1 MNKFFY
7 SRVAFVFAFVCL
19 SLLAATNAQSQDTF
33 GNYNYRKKLTLKTT
47 TYISGSSD
55 LSNFPVL
62 LEITDTDLIQTGNAS
77 DKLKSSVANDIAF
90 TDATVTQSSATEY
103 NFQIESY
110 DSIAGRLKIWVK
122 IPSLSKSTNNTIYFY
137 FGDANPSHI
146 ANIATGTWSSDY
158 KAVFHFNESSYSA
171 GADAIKDGTSQGKNA
186 TLSGD
191 ANNLTTGFIGKAYS
205 FNGSNQKIST
215 TSSLATTSVFTLSA
229 WVKPT
234 ALSVDQKIMTNQY
247 PYASGVDDNLKG
259 KGYKMGIFSTNKAE
273 TELSGQTDRNS
284 GGGFTLNTG
293 EWYYIQSV
301 YQSSEVRTYVNGA
314 YYRSGWGGGPTT
326 EGTTFNIGVGEGG
339 NVYWFNGII
348 DEVRVSDVAKSAD
361 WIATEYNNQ
370 KYPGNTGA
378 GTGLSGGDPFISAVD
393 AIEVMNTAP
402 TAPTDVNGSTNII
415 AENSANTSTVGI
427 TASSSLG
434 DGAGPIV
441 YSLTNNAGGRFT
453 INSSTGVVTVND
465 GTLLDY
471 ESSTLHSITVQA
483 SDGNMISSQ
492 SFDINVSNVIESIPV
507 DINSTLNTVAE
518 NASNGSTV
526 GITAFAENE
535 DGITEV
541 YSLTDNAGGRFT
553 INSSTGVVTVL
564 NGTLLDY
571 EANPSYLIKIRATA
585 GPLKTEQTFTITL
598 TDVGESPIVGY
609 KNYLYRKKLTLNT
622 TNYISGSS
630 NLTNFPVLLEIVDT
644 DLRTGTGSDKLK
656 SSTANDIAFTDATET
671 QNTATE
677 LSYQLES
684 YDASTGTI
692 RAWVRIPTLNKST
705 NNTLYLYFGST
716 NPAAHPADST
726 TWTSD
731 YKAVFHFNESTYS
744 GSAGAIKNGKGSNH
758 GTAAGAANNLTTS
771 GKIGNAYSFNGTDQK
786 ISTSSTVSITGTFT
800 LSVWVKQ
807 LDKTT
812 SSGDQKIMTNQVSSS
827 NTKGVKLGIYNQ
839 NGAWSNRPELECNG
853 SYPTSNRSIGG
864 GTTLNNTD
872 WYYIQAVYDGT
883 NIYNYVNGVAERS
896 TGGVAPTDGGV
907 LHIGTGEGG
916 NTWWFNGLL
925 DEVRVSTNA
934 KSADWIATE
943 YNNQRYP
950 SNIGTG
956 LDGGSPFISTYE
968 SIEAVNTPPASITDI
983 NTSANSVQESPTNG
997 TAVGITA
1004 SATDPEGLAITYSLT
1019 DNANGRFAINSTTG
1033 IVTVA
1038 DGTLLNTKGMSYPIT
1053 IQASDGN
1060 YTSTLTE
1067 TITVSAVTYTWTGDD
1082 STDPTDPRKNTNWNN
1097 TTTLEDDE
1105 LPLNDGTVNLVIPGG
1120 LTHYPSLEEDLSG
1133 FGVTIES
1140 GASISL
1146 NGFKLSSKYNITNS
1160 GQILYNNDNSSTIAF
1175 NGSLAT
1181 QNYTGTSATSIGKLE
1196 VNNTAS
1202 GTVTLSGAAI
1212 NVYNLV
1218 TVTQGT
1224 LNANN
1229 FLTLKASATTNANV
1243 GPISSGAAISGNVNV
1258 ESYFTGGSAAHR
1270 GTRVISSPINDNLSS
1285 PKTYQQLKN
1294 YMVITGPTLDAGGFD
1309 WGGVSN
1315 TAGTTLTKYYEPG
1328 TLTSQFLSVN
1338 NITDALP
1345 QGTGAFLFYRGNR
1358 DNYSV
1363 ATAGTSN
1370 KVNAPYAIPESQT
1383 ITYTGPINQGDI
1395 TVNLTYT
1402 NHASETNYNG
1412 YNLIGNPYPAVIDW
1426 ESVTKNNVQNEL
1438 KLIKPTGGFVS
1449 YLNGVSTPETPNI
1462 RYIQPGQGFYT
1473 RSLAGGG
1480 SVTFTESSKA
1490 VNNTPERL
1498 LYTGRDASLTFN
1510 SNAISLPKTLA
1521 SIKLLR
1527 MKLSNTLNTEEAVV
1541 RFEPS
1546 YSAKAGLDDATFF
1559 GGTTVSLSTL
1569 SSDNIK
1575 LAINGMPSL
1584 SQVGQQIP
1592 ISVNAT
1598 SSGNVTLSFTDLSAL
1613 SGFEA
1618 TLVDN
1623 YLNVQT
1629 DVRANPSYSFLIDK
1643 SIATTYGDTR
1653 FKLLIT
1659 PPTVLSVNLSYFS
1672 ARKSNSGSLIS
1683 WASDSEVNAQKFEV
1697 ERSINGSDFTTI
1709 GSIAAK
1715 GNSSSRTEYSYFD
1728 NSPFA
1733 GINYYRLKQ
1742 MDSDNTASYSKAASL
1757 DFSLVNEGY
1766 FKVYPNPA
1774 IDLIKLDNINQ
1785 PAGIILSI
1793 LNLDGKML
1801 KSTKIAKGEAPEMK
1815 VSDLIS
1821 GVYVLKVEDQ
1831 NTHTVLGKVK
1841 FIKQ

>member
-1 MNKFFY
+1 MNNFFY

-19 SLLAATNAQSQDTF
+19 SLLAATDAKSQDTF

-55 LSNFPVL
+55 LSNFPIL
-62 LEITDTDLIQTGNAS
+62 LEITDPDLIKTGNAS
-77 DKLKSSVANDIAF
+77 DKVKSSVANDIAF
-90 TDATVTQSSATEY
+90 TDATVTQNSATEY
-103 NFQIESY
+103 HYQIESY
-110 DSIAGRLKIWVK
+110 NSTTGVLKVWVT
-122 IPSLSKSTNNTIYFY
+122 IPTLSKSTDNTIYFY
-137 FGDANPSHI
+137 FGDSNPSHI
-146 ANIATGTWSSDY
+146 ANIATGTWTSDY
-158 KAVFHFNESSYSA
+158 KAVFHFNESSYSP
-171 GADAIKDGTSQGKNA
+171 GTTDAIKDGTGANNG
-186 TLSGD
+186 TLTSSS
-191 ANNLTTGFIGKAYS
+191 NNLTTGKIGGAYS
-205 FNGSNQKIST
+205 FNGSSQKIET
-215 TSSLATTSVFTLSA
+215 TNTFTITGDFTLSA
-229 WVKPT
+229 WINT
-234 ALSVDQKIMTNQY
+234 SGGSDQKIITNQT
-247 PYASGVDDNLKG
+247 GGNG
-259 KGYKMGIFSTNKAE
+259 FKMGLYNNNLE
-273 TELSGQTDRNS
+273 TELANPGFYLSRFHGSGTPS
-284 GGGFTLNTG
+284 TLNNST
-293 EWYYIQSV
+293 WYYVQNVLEGTSLK
-301 YQSSEVRTYVNGA
+301 TYVNGVLEKNL
-314 YYRSGWGGGPTT
+314 SVQPTT
-326 EGTTFNIGVGEGG
+326 SGSILRIGVDFGG
-339 NVYWFNGII
+339 SSNYFNGTI
-348 DEVRVSDVAKSAD
+348 DEVRVLGKAHSAD
-361 WIATEYNNQ
+361 WLKTEYNNQ
-370 KYPGNTGA
+370 MYPGNT

-393 AIEVMNTAP
+393 AIEAMNNAP
-402 TAPTDVNGSTNII
+402 TIPTDVNASANSIV
-415 AENSANTSTVGI
+415 ENSANGSTVGI

-441 YSLTNNAGGRFT
+441 YSLSDNAGGRFS
-453 INSSTGVVTVND
+453 INSNTGVVTVAD
-465 GTLLDY
+465 ATLLNY
-471 ESSTLHSITVQA
+471 EINTSHSITIQA
-483 SDGNMISSQ
+483 SDGNMVSTQ
-492 SFDINVSNVIESIPV
+492 SFTIAVANVIETTPA
-507 DINSTLNTVAE
+507 DLNSASNTIAE
-518 NASNGSTV
+518 NASNGSAV
-526 GITAFAENE
+526 GITVHAENV
-535 DGITEV
+535 DGLTEV
-541 YSLTDNAGGRFT
+541 YSLTENAGGRFT

-564 NGTLLDY
+564 DGTLLNY
-571 EANPSYLIKIRATA
+571 EANTSHVIKVRATA
-585 GPLKTEQTFTITL
+585 GSHKTEQTFTITL
-598 TDVGESPIVGY
+598 TNVAETVVNVYG
-609 KNYLYRKKLTLNT
+609 NYLYRKKLTLNS
-622 TNYISGSS
+622 TNYVSGSTA
-630 NLTNFPVLLEIVDT
+630 LTNFPVLLEIIDS
-644 DLRTGTGSDKLK
+644 DLIKTGAASDKLK
-656 SSTANDIAFTDATET
+656 SSVANDIAFTDSADV

-684 YDASTGTI
+684 YDAATGTI
-692 RAWVRIPTLNKST
+692 KVWVRIPSLSKSANKV
-705 NNTLYLYFGST
+705 LYFYFGST
-716 NPAAHPADST
+716 NPPSHAADST
-726 TWTSD
+726 TWAAD
-731 YKAVFHFNESTYS
+731 YKAVFHFNESTYDNSSSDGVKDGS
-744 GSAGAIKNGKGSNH
+744 GANH
-758 GTAAGAANNLTTS
+758 AKLTSSANNQIG
-771 GKIGNAYSFNGTDQK
+771 GKIGNAYSFNGSDQK
-786 ISTSSTVSITGTFT
+786 IITTNTITTPTNFTMSAWIKPST
-800 LSVWVKQ
+800 LN
-807 LDKTT
+807 L
-812 SSGDQKIMTNQVSSS
+812 DQKIITNQG
-827 NTKGVKLGIYNQ
+827 TDGKGLKLGLY
-839 NGAWSNRPELECNG
+839 SNNIPEVEFYAGFPFL
-853 SYPTSNRSIGG
+853 NRNVGG
-864 GTTLNNTD
+864 GTTLNTSN
-872 WYYIQAVYDGT
+872 WYYVQGIFDGSNLT
-883 NIYNYVNGVAERS
+883 TYVNGVLDRTLSGVSIEAVGS
-896 TGGVAPTDGGV
+896 TLKIGVESS
-907 LHIGTGEGG
+907 GTS
-916 NTWWFNGLL
+916 NYFNGII
-925 DEVRVSTNA
+925 DEVRLSNVA
-934 KSADWIATE
+934 KSADWIKTE
-943 YNNQRYP
+943 YQNQLYP

-956 LDGGSPFISTYE
+956 LSGGLPFIYSYG
-968 SIEAVNTPPASITDI
+968 SLEAINTPPTTLTDI
-983 NTSANSVQESPTNG
+983 NASSNIVLENPANGST
-997 TAVGITA
+997 VGITA
-1004 SATDPEGLAITYSLT
+1004 SSTDPEGLAITYSLT
-1019 DNANGRFAINSTTG
+1019 DNASGRFAINSTTG

-1038 DGTLLNTKGMSYPIT
+1038 DGTLLSTKGMSYPIT

-1067 TITVSAVTYTWTGDD
+1067 TITVSAVTYTWAGDD
-1082 STDPTDPRKNTNWNN
+1082 STDPTNPRKNTNWNN

-1160 GQILYNNDNSSTIAF
+1160 GQILYNNNNSSTIAF
-1175 NGSLAT
+1175 NGSLAN
-1181 QNYTGTSATSIGKLE
+1181 QKYTGTSATSIGKLE
-1196 VNNTAS
+1196 VNNST
-1202 GTVTLSGAAI
+1202 GTVTLYGAAI

-1218 TVTQGT
+1218 SVTQGT
-1224 LNANN
+1224 LNSNN

-1243 GPISSGAAISGNVNV
+1243 GPLTGGAAITGNVNV

-1270 GTRVISSPINDNLSS
+1270 GTRIISTPINDNLSS
-1285 PKTYQQLKN
+1285 LKTYQQLKN
-1294 YMVITGPTLDAGGFD
+1294 YMVITGPTLNAGGFD

-1370 KVNAPYAIPESQT
+1370 KVNAPYAVPESQT

-1395 TVNLTYT
+1395 TVNLSYT
-1402 NHASETNYNG
+1402 SHSGETNYNG

-1426 ESVTKNNVQNEL
+1426 VSVTKNNVQNE
-1438 KLIKPTGGFVS
+1438 IKIVKPSGGFVS

-1480 SVTFTESSKA
+1480 SVTFTESCKA

-1527 MKLSNTLNTEEAVV
+1527 LKLSNTLNTEEAVV

-1584 SQVGQQIP
+1584 SQAGQQIS

-1598 SSGNVTLSFTDLSAL
+1598 ASGNVTLSFTDLSAL
-1613 SGFEA
+1613 EGFDA
-1618 TLVDN
+1618 TLQDN
-1623 YLNVQT
+1623 YLNTKT
-1629 DVRANPSYSFLIDK
+1629 DLRANPTYTFSIDK
-1643 SIATTYGDTR
+1643 SVSTSYGDNR

-1659 PPTVLSVNLSYFS
+1659 PPTVLSVNLNYFS

-1697 ERSINGSDFTTI
+1697 ERSANGIDFTSI
-1709 GSIAAK
+1709 GSITAK
-1715 GNSSSRTEYSYFD
+1715 GNSSSKTEYSFFD
-1728 NSPFA
+1728 NSPSA

-1742 MDSDNTASYSKAASL
+1742 IDKNNGASYSKPATL
-1757 DFSLVNEGY
+1757 DFSLSNEGN

-1774 IDLIKLDNINQ
+1774 VDVIKLDNINQ
-1785 PAGIILSI
+1785 SAGIILSI

-1801 KSTKIAKGEAPEMK
+1801 KSLKIAKGEAPEMK